1 MYERIYMR
9 EELTEAYRT
18 LSKTYLKMQLMKTI
32 LRIDGDVD
40 NFTEEKLQKE
50 IEYAAQKNIINLVTL
65 NYYLYMMPAEMRNII
80 KSYLEVIDS
89 RKQFNR
95 FLCLY
100 RWQFKINP
108 VFRKFSDFVSQHMM
122 LDAIAELDEQA
133 QLDISI
139 IKKSFLDYK
148 QINMLLLYCIVND
161 DLDDVMEFQTQEVI
175 HNFPFLLDWA
185 DKNKNKPI
193 TGLTHNDCE
202 VIAAGLLNGYD
213 SNAIADY
220 KLNPAIS
227 NANNVKEIIEQV
239 PAKFHVKNIVQV
251 IFRILLFNPFFW
263 SQTTHEE
270 IVNVIKGVTNDVL

>member
-1 MYERIYMR
+1 MR
-9 EELTEAYRT
+9 GEFTIPYRT
-18 LSKTYLKMQLMKTI
+18 LYNTYLRIQLMKTI
-32 LRIDGDVD
+32 LGIDGDVD
-40 NFTEEKLQKE
+40 NLTEKKLQKE

-65 NYYLYMMPAEMRNII
+65 NYYLYLMPAEMKNII

-100 RWQFKINP
+100 SWQFKINP
-108 VFRKFSDFVSQHMM
+108 VFRKFSDFVSEHMM
-122 LDAIAELDEQA
+122 LDARAELDEQA
-133 QLDISI
+133 QFDISL

-148 QINMLLLYCIVND
+148 QTNLLLLYCILND
-161 DLDDVMEFQTQEVI
+161 DSDDVMEFQAHGII
-175 HNFPFLLDWA
+175 HNFPLLLDWA
-185 DKNKNKPI
+185 DKNKYKPVI
-193 TGLTHNDCE
+193 GLTHNDCE

-227 NANNVKEIIEQV
+227 NAENVKEIIEQL

-251 IFRILLFNPFFW
+251 VFRILFLNPFFW
-263 SQTTHEE
+263 NRSTHEE
-270 IVNVIKGVTNDVL
+270 IVDAINGVAQNVL